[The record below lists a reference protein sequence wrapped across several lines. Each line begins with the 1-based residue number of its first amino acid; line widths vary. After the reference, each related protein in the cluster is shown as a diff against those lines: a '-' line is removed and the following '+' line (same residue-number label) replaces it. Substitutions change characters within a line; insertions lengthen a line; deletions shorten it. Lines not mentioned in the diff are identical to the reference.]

1 MQIESCLFQAGLL
14 TEEQLTTAI
23 KESKIEDRS
32 VAEILVSRGDIRQ
45 QTVDYF
51 IERFDFRSDEQP
63 LHDRQ
68 LCNNSRRNL
77 SLPFIYLHPPTISK
91 ILFGIIVLLLVLSIG
106 EKLAIV
112 QLNQLT
118 ATEFTTRFFGFDEE
132 ANFPTL
138 YSFVSLVICS
148 GLLAIIS
155 AIAKTTSF
163 QSAKFWRAL
172 SFIFLFLAVDEAC
185 SIHEILI
192 PLIKIVVDT
201 RGFLYFPWVIPASI
215 LLIVFLFLFRHFI
228 YNLPKKTRNL
238 FLLAGGTY
246 IGGALVMEIIGAY
259 LADTSGLDTTAYWLS
274 ATIEEL
280 LEMFGILIFI
290 HSLLLYI
297 RSYLSKLNLS
307 LKFTIPQRNLK

>member
-1 MQIESCLFQAGLL
+1 MQIELCLFQAGLL
-14 TEEQLTTAI
+14 TEKQLITAI
-23 KESKIEDRS
+23 EKSNIENRS
-32 VAEILVSRGDIRQ
+32 VAEILLSRGDIKQ

-51 IERFDFRSDEQP
+51 IDRFDFISDERS
-63 LHDRQ
+63 LHNRQ
-68 LCNNSRRNL
+68 FYNNSRRKL
-77 SLPFIYLHPPTISK
+77 SLGSVHLHPPTISK

-106 EKLAIV
+106 EKLAII

-118 ATEFTTRFFGFDEE
+118 TTEFTTRFFSFDEE

-138 YSFVSLVICS
+138 YSFVTLAICS

-155 AIAKTTSF
+155 AIAKKSF
-163 QSAKFWRAL
+163 QSAKFWRYL

-238 FLLAGGTY
+238 FLLAGGIY

-259 LADTSGLDTTAYWLS
+259 LADLSGLDTTAYWLA
-274 ATIEEL
+274 ATMEEL

-297 RSYLSKLNLS
+297 RSYLSELNIS
-307 LKFTIPQRNLK
+307 LTFTIPQKNIK

>member
-1 MQIESCLFQAGLL
+1 MHIEVCLFQAGLL
-14 TEEQLTTAI
+14 SKKQLQSVI
-23 KESKIEDRS
+23 EESKITNTS
-32 VAEILVSRGDIRQ
+32 ATEILVSRGDIKQ

-51 IERFDFRSDEQP
+51 INNFSLIP
-63 LHDRQ
+63 NKVSLHNRHG
-68 LCNNSRRNL
+68 NNSDRKL
-77 SLPFIYLHPPTISK
+77 SLASIYIHPPTVSK
-91 ILFGIIVLLLVLSIG
+91 ILLGIIVLLLILSIG
-106 EKLAIV
+106 EKLAIA

-138 YSFVSLVICS
+138 YSFVTLAICS

-155 AIAKTTSF
+155 AIVKITSF
-163 QSAKFWRAL
+163 QLAKSWRAL

-201 RGFLYFPWVIPASI
+201 RGLLYFPWVIPASV
-215 LLIVFLFLFRHFI
+215 LLIIFLFLFRHFI

-238 FLLAGGTY
+238 FLLAGGIY

-259 LADTSGLDTTAYWLS
+259 LVDLSGLDTTAYWLA
-274 ATIEEL
+274 ATVEEL

-290 HSLLLYI
+290 
-297 RSYLSKLNLS
+297 REALNLES
-307 LKFTIPQRNLK
+307 YP